1 MSLNTIQTAAIIQ
14 SELDKAAVE
23 QATSGWMEVNEKL
36 VKYNG
41 GSEVKIPSID
51 MDGLADYDRKN
62 GFTEGSVD
70 FKYQTKTM
78 TQDRGRSFSFDE
90 NDVDETNFALTA
102 ATVMG
107 EFQRTKVVPE
117 IDAYRYSAIA
127 ASCITKGRASGGYT
141 PEEKTILQKLYYDIA
156 TVQDVVGETIPLVIT
171 IDRMTAAILSM
182 SEKLSK
188 KLDITDFK
196 QGDVTLKVRS
206 LDGIY
211 PLIPVGSERMK
222 TEYLFKDGKT
232 TGQEVGGFAPTKDSR
247 SINWIITPRTAPIA
261 VSKTDK
267 MRIFDPE
274 TNQKA
279 RAWAMDYRKFHDL
292 WITDQKIALCFV
304 NLKEALP
311 TVASGAPQTE
321 DQEGES

>member
-1 MSLNTIQTAAIIQ
+1 MAVNTIETATIIQ
-14 SELDKAAVE
+14 TELDKAAVE
-23 QATSGWMEVNEKL
+23 QATSGWMELNDKL

-41 GSEVKIPSID
+41 GSEVKIPSLT

-90 NDVDETNFALTA
+90 NDVDETNFVLTA
-102 ATVMG
+102 SAVMG
-107 EFQRTKVVPE
+107 EFQRTKVLPE
-117 IDAYRYSAIA
+117 IDAYRYSKIA
-127 ASCITKGRASGGYT
+127 TACVDKKRASGGYT
-141 PEEKTILQKLYYDIA
+141 PEESTILQKLYYDIA
-156 TVQDVVGETIPLVIT
+156 AIQDIVGENTPLIIT
-171 IDRMTAAILSM
+171 ISRMAAAMLGM

-188 KLDITDFK
+188 RLDVTDFK
-196 QGDVTLKVRS
+196 QGDVSLRVKS
-206 LDGIY
+206 LDGMY
-211 PLIPVGSERMK
+211 PLIPVSSERMK

-232 TGQEVGGFAPTKDSR
+232 SEQESGGFAPTETSKN
-247 SINWIITPRTAPIA
+247 INWIITPKAAPIA
-261 VSKTDK
+261 ISKTDK

-292 WITDQKIALCFV
+292 WITDNKILQCFV
-304 NLKEALP
+304 NIKEAL
-311 TVASGAPQTE
+311 G
-321 DQEGES
+321 

>member
-1 MSLNTIQTAAIIQ
+1 MNTIATAAIIQ
-14 SELDKAAVE
+14 AELDKAAVE
-23 QATSGWMEVNEKL
+23 QSTSGWMEVNEKL

-41 GSEVKIPSID
+41 GSEVKIPMLD

-62 GFTEGSVD
+62 GFTEGSVE

-90 NDVDETNFALTA
+90 NDVDETNFVLTA

-117 IDAYRYSAIA
+117 IDAYRYSTIA
-127 ASCITKGRASGGYT
+127 ASCIAKGKASGGYT
-141 PEEKTILQKLYYDIA
+141 AAEADILQKLYYDIA
-156 TVQDVVGETIPLVIT
+156 SVQEIVGQNTPLVIT
-171 IDRMTAAILSM
+171 IDSMVAAILSM

-188 KLDITDFK
+188 KLDVTDFK
-196 QGDVTLKVRS
+196 QGDVNLKVRS

-211 PLIPVGSERMK
+211 PLIPVGSNRLK

-232 TGQEVGGFAPTKDSR
+232 VGQEAGGFAPTENSK
-247 SINWIITPRTAPIA
+247 SINWIITPRNVPIA

-279 RAWAMDYRKFHDL
+279 RAWAMDYRKFHDI
-292 WITDQKIALCFV
+292 WVTDKKVEQCFANV
-304 NLKEALP
+304 KEAL
-311 TVASGAPQTE
+311 E
-321 DQEGES
+321 

>member
-1 MSLNTIQTAAIIQ
+1 MNTIETATIIQ

-23 QATSGWMEVNEKL
+23 QSTSGWMEVNESL
-36 VKYNG
+36 VKYHG
-41 GSEVKIPSID
+41 GAEVKIPSLD

-78 TQDRGRSFSFDE
+78 TMDRGRSFSFDE

-102 ATVMG
+102 AAVMG

-117 IDAYRYSAIA
+117 IDAYRYSKLATA
-127 ASCITKGRASGGYT
+127 CIDGKRASGGYT
-141 PEEKTILQKLYYDIA
+141 ADEATVLQKLYYDIA
-156 TVQDVVGETIPLVIT
+156 AVQEVVGTNTPLIIT
-171 IDRMTAAILSM
+171 INSLVHTMLSM
-182 SEKLSK
+182 SEKLSR
-188 KLDITDFK
+188 KLDVTDFK
-196 QGDVTLKVRS
+196 QGDITFKVKS
-206 LDGIY
+206 LDGMH
-211 PLIPVGSERMK
+211 PLIPVGGDRLK

-232 TGQEVGGFAPTKDSR
+232 TGQEAGGFEPTEGSK
-247 SINWIITPRTAPIA
+247 SINWIITPQKAPIA

-292 WITDQKIALCFV
+292 WVTDKKILQCFV

-311 TVASGAPQTE
+311 
-321 DQEGES
+321 QEGTENGN

>member
-14 SELDKAAVE
+14 GELDKAAVE

-62 GFTEGSVD
+62 GFAEGSVD
-70 FKYQTKTM
+70 FKYQTMTM

-90 NDVDETNFALTA
+90 NDVNETNFALTA

-127 ASCITKGRASGGYT
+127 ASCIAKGRASGGYT
-141 PEEKTILQKLYYDIA
+141 PAEATILQKLYYDIA
-156 TVQDVVGETIPLVIT
+156 VVQDVVGETTPLVIT
-171 IDRMTAAILSM
+171 IDRMAASILSM
-182 SEKLSK
+182 SEKLSR
-188 KLDITDFK
+188 KLDITEFK

-232 TGQEVGGFAPTKDSR
+232 TGQEAGGFAPTKDSR
-247 SINWIITPRTAPIA
+247 SINWLITPRTAPIA

-292 WITDQKIALCFV
+292 WITDKKIVLCFA

-311 TVASGAPQTE
+311 AIASGAPQTE
-321 DQEGES
+321 DQGGES

>member
-1 MSLNTIQTAAIIQ
+1 MAVNTIETATIIQ
-14 SELDKAAVE
+14 TELDKAAVE
-23 QATSGWMEVNEKL
+23 QATSGWMELNDKL

-41 GSEVKIPSID
+41 GSEVKIPSLT

-90 NDVDETNFALTA
+90 NDVDETNFVLTA
-102 ATVMG
+102 SAVMG
-107 EFQRTKVVPE
+107 EFQRTKVLPE
-117 IDAYRYSAIA
+117 IDAYRYSKIA
-127 ASCITKGRASGGYT
+127 TACVDKKRASGGYT
-141 PEEKTILQKLYYDIA
+141 PEESTILQKLYYDIVA
-156 TVQDVVGETIPLVIT
+156 VQDIVGENTPLIIT
-171 IDRMTAAILSM
+171 ISRMAAAMLGM

-188 KLDITDFK
+188 RLDVTDFK
-196 QGDVTLKVRS
+196 QGDVSLRVKS
-206 LDGIY
+206 LDGMY
-211 PLIPVGSERMK
+211 PLIPVSSERMK

-232 TGQEVGGFAPTKDSR
+232 SEQESGGFAPTETSKN
-247 SINWIITPRTAPIA
+247 INWIITPKAAPIA
-261 VSKTDK
+261 ISKTDK

-292 WITDQKIALCFV
+292 WITDNKILQCFV
-304 NLKEALP
+304 NIKEAL
-311 TVASGAPQTE
+311 G
-321 DQEGES
+321 

>member
-1 MSLNTIQTAAIIQ
+1 MAINTIETASVIQT
-14 SELDKAAVE
+14 ELDKAAVE
-23 QATSGWMEVNEKL
+23 QATSGWMEVDDKQ
-36 VKYNG
+36 VIYHG

-62 GFTEGSVD
+62 GFAEGSVD
-70 FKYQTKTM
+70 FRYETKNM

-90 NDVDETNFALTA
+90 HDVDETNFVLTA
-102 ATVMG
+102 STVMG
-107 EFQRTKVVPE
+107 EFQRTKVIPE
-117 IDAYRYSAIA
+117 IDAYRYSTIA
-127 ASCITKGRASGGYT
+127 AACIAKKRASGGYV
-141 PEEKTILQKLYYDIA
+141 PEEETILQKLYYDIA
-156 TVQDVVGETIPLVIT
+156 AVQDVVGENTPLIIT
-171 IDRMTAAILSM
+171 ISHMTAAILSM

-188 KLDITDFK
+188 KLDVTEFK

-206 LDGIY
+206 LDGKF
-211 PLIPVGSERMK
+211 PLIPVGAERMK

-232 TGQEVGGFAPTKDSR
+232 SGQEKGGFAPTEASK
-247 SINWIITPRTAPIA
+247 SINWMITPKKAPMA

-292 WITDQKIALCFV
+292 WITDKKIQQCFLNV
-304 NLKEALP
+304 KEAL
-311 TVASGAPQTE
+311 E
-321 DQEGES
+321 